1 MRTDCTPK
9 LPETDEEGEADE
21 SWGGDSRCV
30 MVIVLG
36 ERTPKGVG
44 CGARSGERG
53 DGRARDSVARVT
65 SMVRTV
71 FPGDGDGRLEVTRHL
86 YKSLHLTQ

>member
-1 MRTDCTPK
+1 
-9 LPETDEEGEADE
+9 
-21 SWGGDSRCV
+21 

-44 CGARSGERG
+44 CGARSGERC

-65 SMVRTV
+65 SMMRTV
-71 FPGDGDGRLEVTRHL
+71 FPGDGDGRLEVTRRL
-86 YKSLHLTQ
+86 Y